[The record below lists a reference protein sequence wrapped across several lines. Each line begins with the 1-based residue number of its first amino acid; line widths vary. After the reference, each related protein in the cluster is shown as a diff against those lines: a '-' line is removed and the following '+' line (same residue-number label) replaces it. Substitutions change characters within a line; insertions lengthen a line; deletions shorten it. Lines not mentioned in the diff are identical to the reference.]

1 MYWIAAIAVLLSIAL
16 MRLGALS
23 VWGYVL
29 STALALVGAMSVA
42 VIASLL
48 AWTLFRRYRG

>member
-23 VWGYVL
+23 VWVYVL